1 MYKALSL
8 LLIYPTQ
15 EWQQELPAIYHYIEN
30 LSPQKAEKLK
40 PLLTYL
46 EENSLITIQENY
58 VTIFDRNNRHSLHL
72 FEHLYGE
79 DRERGQAMVDLLQ
92 EYQAVG
98 LEPDEQELPDYLPL
112 FMEFLAQIDSQKA
125 AELLGDAIHVIGYI
139 ADNLKESES
148 LYALVLESLIELSPI
163 KLEPLKVA
171 PVRDMDEAMEMFGPS
186 SEGIEPLL
194 KPSCPYLGTAN
205 STLKSDVTIN
215 LNEIK
220 HQPTIRG

>member
-8 LLIYPTQ
+8 LLIYPSK
-15 EWQQELPAIYHYIEN
+15 EWQQELSMIYSYIEK
-30 LSPQKAEKLK
+30 LSVENAEKLQ
-40 PLLTYL
+40 PLFTYL
-46 EENSLITIQENY
+46 QENDLITIQENY
-58 VTIFDRNNRHSLHL
+58 VTLFDRNNRHSLHL

-92 EYQAVG
+92 EYQAVD
-98 LEPDEQELPDYLPL
+98 LEPDDHELPDYLPL
-112 FMEFLAQIDSQKA
+112 FIEFLAQIDAQKA

-139 ADNLKESES
+139 AGNLNESES
-148 LYALVLESLIELSPI
+148 VYALVLESLIELSPI
-163 KLEPLKVA
+163 KPEPLKVA

-205 STLKSDVTIN
+205 NTLKSDVAIN

-220 HQPTIRG
+220 HQPTTRG

>member
-8 LLIYPTQ
+8 LLIYPSK
-15 EWQQELPAIYHYIEN
+15 EWQQELSMIYSYIEK
-30 LSPQKAEKLK
+30 LSVENAEKLQ
-40 PLLTYL
+40 PLFTYL
-46 EENSLITIQENY
+46 QENDLITIQENY
-58 VTIFDRNNRHSLHL
+58 VTLFDRNNRHSLHL

-98 LEPDEQELPDYLPL
+98 LEPDDHELPDYLPL
-112 FMEFLAQIDSQKA
+112 FIEFLAQIDAQKA

-139 ADNLKESES
+139 AGNLKESES
-148 LYALVLESLIELSPI
+148 VYALVLESLIELSPI
-163 KLEPLKVA
+163 KPEPLKVA

-205 STLKSDVTIN
+205 NTLKSDVAIN

-220 HQPTIRG
+220 HQPTTRG